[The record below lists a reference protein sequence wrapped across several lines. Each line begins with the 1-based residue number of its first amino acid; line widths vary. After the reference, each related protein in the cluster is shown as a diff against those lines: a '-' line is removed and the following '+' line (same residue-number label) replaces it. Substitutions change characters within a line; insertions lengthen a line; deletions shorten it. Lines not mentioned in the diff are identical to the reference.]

1 MSGHMPQSSCAVHPS
16 FIEPRVPGRLEHVTA
31 VILAGGMGSRLRP
44 VIADRSKVMAP
55 VNGVPFLTYV
65 FEQLLQW
72 GIRHAVLC
80 TGVFAKSISSW
91 YGSSYRGLSLAY
103 SYEPS
108 PLGTGGAL
116 RHAMKLVSSF
126 PILGMNGDSFFDL
139 DVEGLLDWHT
149 TKSGSATIALTHV
162 DQAERYGAVE
172 IDSCSAVTA
181 FVEKGQKSGPAWVNA
196 GVYLLEQPFLESIPA
211 QQGSSLE
218 SDIFPQWMGRGL
230 YGYRSE
236 GKFLDIG
243 TPSAYSRA
251 EGFFSSDGPLANSKM
266 VAGA

>member
-1 MSGHMPQSSCAVHPS
+1 MPQSSCTVNPS
-16 FIEPRVPGRLEHVTA
+16 LIEQRVPYCLEHVTA

-55 VNGVPFLTYV
+55 VNGVPFLIYV
-65 FEQLLQW
+65 LEHLLRW
-72 GIRHAVLC
+72 GIRQVVLC
-80 TGVFAKSISSW
+80 TGVFAESISSW
-91 YGSSYRGLSLAY
+91 FGSSYRGLSLAY
-103 SYEPS
+103 SDETS

-116 RHAMKLVSSF
+116 RHAMKLVPSF

-139 DVEGLLDWHT
+139 NFEQFLDWHS
-149 TKSGSATIALTHV
+149 TKSGSASIALTHV

-243 TPSAYSRA
+243 TPSAYGRA
-251 EGFFSSDGPLANSKM
+251 EGFFSTPVPLANSK
-266 VAGA
+266 VGAGT